1 MPELPDLAVVSEA
14 FHAALAGR
22 PVTSV
27 DAPGPL
33 AVRGT
38 PAELNALVG
47 QPLVDL
53 RRRGK
58 YLIARFERDRIVFSP
73 MLTGRFQL
81 ASIVMEGALCSST
94 AFRPRAVTG
103 P

>member
-1 MPELPDLAVVSEA
+1 VPELPDLAVVSEA

-22 PVTSV
+22 PVISV

-47 QPLVDL
+47 QPPRPAATRKMPDAGF
-53 RRRGK
+53 R
-58 YLIARFERDRIVFSP
+58 RDRIVFSP

-81 ASIVMEGALCSST
+81 AAPGTPLPT
-94 AFRPRAVTG
+94 GGFRRRVR
-103 P
+103 